1 MHINSNRMKLHPT
14 QSLKQIAALINC
26 TYTGADDFV
35 ISGINEIHKVEPG
48 DLVFVD
54 HPKYYEKALSSAA
67 TTILI
72 NQQVQCP
79 EGKALIFSDD
89 PFRDYNKLTRHFSP
103 WKMVE
108 GNRPADVIIGNNSS
122 VHSSVVIGNNVTIG
136 NDCII
141 HPGVVLYDN
150 VHIGDRCIIH
160 ANAVLG
166 GDAFYYKA
174 RPEGREKM
182 YTCGSVEIEDD
193 VEIGA
198 GTTIDRGVSGDTRI
212 GAGTKIDNHVHIG
225 HDTVI
230 GKNCLFAAQVGI
242 AGCVIIEDNVTLWGQ
257 VGVPSDL
264 RIGKGAVVLG
274 QSGVYGDTEGGKT
287 YFGSPATEARSR
299 WRELAYIRRL
309 PEVFSKLGL

>member
-1 MHINSNRMKLHPT
+1 MRDNPNCMKLNPP

-26 TYTGADDFV
+26 TYEGADDFV
-35 ISGINEIHKVEPG
+35 ISGINEIHKVEAG

-54 HPKYYEKALSSAA
+54 HPKYYDKALNSAA

-72 NQQVQCP
+72 NQKVECP
-79 EGKALIFSDD
+79 AGKTLIFSEE
-89 PFRDYNKLTRHFSP
+89 PFRDYNKLTKHFAP

-108 GNRPADVIIGNNSS
+108 GNRPEKFVVGKNCNI
-122 VHSSVVIGNNVTIG
+122 HTSVVIGNGVTIG
-136 NDCII
+136 DDCII
-141 HPGVVLYDN
+141 YAGVVLYDQT
-150 VHIGDRCIIH
+150 HIGNRCIIH
-160 ANAVLG
+160 ANSVIG
-166 GDAFYYKA
+166 GDAFYYKT

-182 YTCGSVEIEDD
+182 HSCGSVEIEDD

-198 GTTIDRGVSGDTRI
+198 GSTIDRGVSGDTRI

-242 AGCVIIEDNVTLWGQ
+242 AGCVIIEDNVILWGQ

-274 QSGVYGDTEGGKT
+274 QSGVMGSIEGGKT
-287 YFGSPATEARSR
+287 YFGSPATEARQK
-299 WRELAYIRRL
+299 WRELAQIRKMQ
-309 PEVFSKLGL
+309 EIIAKLDK